1 MYVIRD
7 SAGVIYPADLCTWE
21 QVDNGGQGGYD
32 ITNVNFYGTGAAVAK
47 TGCELGYIHKTGRFV
62 QITA

>member
-32 ITNVNFYGTGAAVAK
+32 LTNVNFYGTGAPVAK
-47 TGCELGYIHKTGRFV
+47 TGCELGFISKTGRFV